1 MALFPLFVKL
11 AGRPCLVVG
20 AGSVGESK
28 IASLLAAGADV
39 CVVSLSATNLVK
51 DWAAAGRIKWLQKS
65 FEAADLDGMFLVVAA
80 FAAGDL
86 TARIW
91 SEAQQRHVLCNVVD
105 DPEHCD
111 FYYPAVVRRGD
122 FQIAISTGGRS
133 PALAQRIRQDLDRQ
147 FGPDYEQWVRQ
158 LGLEREAL
166 FAVSMDPETRKRQL
180 HESVSHEAYER
191 FHNAAASSLPGSQ
204 SDLMPEA
211 QGPKP
216 KAQGPKPGTVYLV
229 GAGPGEAEL
238 LTLKALRLL
247 GTADVVL
254 HDDLVS
260 AEVLELVSQTAHSL
274 SVGKRH
280 GEQHISQDGINALMI
295 LHARAGRRVVRLKG
309 GDVSIFGRA
318 NEEVDALRAAGVAC
332 EIVPGVTAV
341 SGAAAATKVS
351 LTDRRTTSAVVLVTA
366 QTCKGNARPNWRA
379 VVDIGATVAV
389 YMPGD
394 RYELIANELLAAGL
408 DPQTPCRIVS
418 RASLPDESQVETT
431 VSDLAAQQRL
441 PAPAV
446 LIIGKVAAGAR
457 LEVRGQKAEVKKR
470 LEGEGQKAEVK
481 SQVSEVGSQ
490 KTENRS
496 QKSE

>member
-39 CVVSLSATNLVK
+39 CAVSLSATNLVK
-51 DWAAAGRIKWLQKS
+51 DWAAAGRIKWLQKP

-80 FAAGDL
+80 VAAGDL

-122 FQIAISTGGRS
+122 FQIAISTGGCS
-133 PALAQRIRQDLDRQ
+133 PALAQRIRTDLEQQ

-191 FHNAAASSLPGSQ
+191 FHEAARSSVSGPQ
-204 SDLMPEA
+204 SDLKPETQSTTPA
-211 QGPKP
+211 ATLP
-216 KAQGPKPGTVYLV
+216 GPKPGVVYLV

-260 AEVLELVSQTAHSL
+260 AEVLELVSPSARVL
-274 SVGKRH
+274 GVGKRH

-295 LHARAGRRVVRLKG
+295 LHACAGRRVVRLKG

-318 NEEVDALRAAGVAC
+318 NEEVDALRAAGIAS
-332 EIVPGVTAV
+332 EIVPGITAV

-379 VVDIGATVAV
+379 IVDVGATVAV

-431 VSDLAAQQRL
+431 VSDLAAQERL
-441 PAPAV
+441 PSPAV
-446 LIIGKVAAGAR
+446 LIIGVVARAN
-457 LEVRGQKAEVKKR
+457 
-470 LEGEGQKAEVK
+470 
-481 SQVSEVGSQ
+481 SEV
-490 KTENRS
+490 RS
-496 QKSE
+496 QKSEVRRQNRNTEDILTSESL